1 MGIDYN
7 NVVSTDGL
15 FFYLDAANTRCYSG
29 SGITANNLISG
40 VGATLVNGVGFS
52 SFNSGFFTFD
62 GTNDYVSIPYP
73 SQLRTGSA
81 ITVSFWAKWTTTG
94 TTTATIQTLLD
105 NNYQTAYLSGPGT
118 IGFVI
123 QDRPDLGKVLEWG
136 ASPGAGI
143 TRCTST
149 FQVGDGTWRHITGT
163 NNGST
168 SILYIDGIQSGLA
181 RTAAGIGDSQPL
193 INIGRWAFSNNRY
206 LNGNVS
212 GLLIYNRALSDSE
225 VYQNYVATK
234 RRYGL

>member
-7 NVVSTDGL
+7 SIVTTDGL

-29 SGITANNLISG
+29 SGITANNLLSG
-40 VGATLVNGVGFS
+40 AGGTLVNGVGFS
-52 SFNSGFFTFD
+52 SSNNGFFSFD
-62 GTNDYVSIPYP
+62 GSNDYILISYP
-73 SQLRTGSA
+73 PQLNTGSS
-81 ITVSFWAKWTTTG
+81 ITISFWAKWITTG
-94 TTTATIQTLLD
+94 TTTSTIQTLID
-105 NNYQTAYLSGPGT
+105 NNYQTAYPGGPGS

-136 ASPGAGI
+136 ASPGSGI

-181 RTAAGIGDSQPL
+181 RAAAGIGDSQP
-193 INIGRWAFSNNRY
+193 IISIGRWSFTNDRF

-212 GLLIYNRALSDSE
+212 GLLIYNRALTATE
-225 VYQNYVATK
+225 VLQNYNATK

>member
-7 NVVSTDGL
+7 TIIVTDGL

-40 VGATLVNGVGFS
+40 IGATLVNGVGFS
-52 SFNSGFFTFD
+52 SSNNGFFSFD
-62 GTNDYVSIPYP
+62 GSNDYIAISYP
-73 SQLRTGSA
+73 SQLYTGSP
-81 ITVSFWAKWTTTG
+81 ITISFWAKWISTG
-94 TTTATIQTLLD
+94 TTTSTIQTLID
-105 NNYQTAYLSGPGT
+105 NNYQTSPGT

-163 NNGST
+163 NDGAT
-168 SILYIDGIQSGLA
+168 SILYIDGTQSGLA
-181 RTAAGIGDSQPL
+181 RTAAGIGESQP
-193 INIGRWAFSNNRY
+193 IISIGRWSFTNDRF

-212 GLLIYNRALSDSE
+212 GLLIYNRALSATE
-225 VYQNYVATK
+225 IVQNYNATK
-234 RRYGL
+234 KRYGL

>member
-7 NVVSTDGL
+7 TIIVTDGL
-15 FFYLDAANTRCYSG
+15 FFYLDAANSRCYPG
-29 SGITANNLISG
+29 SGITANNLMSG
-40 VGATLVNGVGFS
+40 AGGTLVNGVGFS
-52 SFNSGFFTFD
+52 SSNNGFFSFD
-62 GTNDYVSIPYP
+62 GSNDYILIPYP
-73 SQLRTGSA
+73 PQLNTGSS
-81 ITVSFWAKWTTTG
+81 ITISFWAKWVTTG
-94 TTTATIQTLLD
+94 TTTSTIQTLID
-105 NNYQTAYLSGPGT
+105 NNYQTSYLGGPGS

-136 ASPGAGI
+136 ASPGSGI

-181 RTAAGIGDSQPL
+181 RTAAGIGDSQP
-193 INIGRWAFSNNRY
+193 IISIGRWSFTNDRY

-212 GLLIYNRALSDSE
+212 GLLIYNRALTATE
-225 VYQNYVATK
+225 VLQNYNATK

>member
-7 NVVSTDGL
+7 TVVSTEGL
-15 FFYLDAANTRCYSG
+15 FFYLDAANSRCYVG

-52 SFNSGFFTFD
+52 SFNNGFFSFD
-62 GTNDYVSIPYP
+62 GTNDYIAIPYP
-73 SQLRTGSA
+73 TQLNTGSS
-81 ITVSFWAKWTTTG
+81 ITISFWAKWTTTG
-94 TTTATIQTLLD
+94 TTTATIQTLID
-105 NNYQTAYLSGPGT
+105 NNYQTAYLSGPGS

-163 NNGST
+163 NDGST

-181 RTAAGIGDSQPL
+181 RTAAGIGDSQP
-193 INIGRWAFSNNRY
+193 IIAIGRWSFANNRY

-212 GLLIYNRALSDSE
+212 GLLIYNRALSASE
-225 VYQNYVATK
+225 VFQNYNATK
-234 RRYGL
+234 RRYLS

>member
-7 NVVSTDGL
+7 NVISTDGL

-105 NNYQTAYLSGPGT
+105 NNYQTAYLGGPGT

-123 QDRPDLGKVLEWG
+123 QDRPDLGKVLEL
-136 ASPGAGI
+136 
-143 TRCTST
+143 
-149 FQVGDGTWRHITGT
+149 GDGTWRHITGT

>member
-7 NVVSTDGL
+7 SIVTTDGL
-15 FFYLDAANTRCYSG
+15 FFYLDAANTRCYPG
-29 SGITANNLISG
+29 SGITANNLLSG
-40 VGATLVNGVGFS
+40 AGGTLVNGVGFS
-52 SFNSGFFTFD
+52 SSNNGFFSFD
-62 GTNDYVSIPYP
+62 GSNDYILISYP
-73 SQLRTGSA
+73 PQLNTGSS
-81 ITVSFWAKWTTTG
+81 ITISFWAKWITTG
-94 TTTATIQTLLD
+94 TTTSTIQTLID
-105 NNYQTAYLSGPGT
+105 NNYQTAYPGGPGS

-136 ASPGAGI
+136 ASPGSGI

-181 RTAAGIGDSQPL
+181 RAAAGIGDSQP
-193 INIGRWAFSNNRY
+193 IISIGRWSFTNDRF

-212 GLLIYNRALSDSE
+212 GLLIYNRALTATE
-225 VYQNYVATK
+225 VLQNYNATK